1 MIDLNMPSQFEVL
14 EVGSSIK
21 FVPDFDWSFSVY
33 EISVDSFLFELKNK
47 NCTVEKGVKEFIEH
61 ENLIIPIR
69 SVVDKILDQF
79 GKNQKINIFIV
90 EDENENSIFLEI
102 IGIGKKTS
110 YIVDSK
116 KFNEWFIPNIY
127 RDYQFISV
135 I

>member
-14 EVGSSIK
+14 EAGSSINS
-21 FVPDFDWSFSVY
+21 VSNFDWSFLVY
-33 EISVDSFLFELKNK
+33 EISVDSFLLELKNE
-47 NCTVEKGVKEFIEH
+47 NCTIEEGVKEFIEH

-79 GKNQKINIFIV
+79 GKDQKMNIFVV
-90 EDENENSIFLEI
+90 EDENENSIFIEI
-102 IGIGKKTS
+102 IGIGKKKS
-110 YIVDSK
+110 YIVDLK